1 MRMTSYYLW
10 IAYEHE
16 QLLVMSFA
24 WAWEGITDKL
34 RMNMSS

>member
-10 IAYEHE
+10 IAYKHE

-24 WAWEGITDKL
+24 WDWAVITDEL